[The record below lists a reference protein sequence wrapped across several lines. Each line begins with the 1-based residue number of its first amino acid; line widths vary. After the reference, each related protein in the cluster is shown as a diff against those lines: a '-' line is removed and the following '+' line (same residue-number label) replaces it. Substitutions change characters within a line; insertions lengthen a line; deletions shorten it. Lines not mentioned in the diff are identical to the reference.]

1 MKQFK
6 TIFKF
11 ELGGYFKN
19 KAFVGITLFLVIA
32 IAAVMFFPRV
42 KPLFV
47 SDDGVDESRPVM
59 LVECSFAGEI
69 ECAFYIDTPTEYTY
83 YVNNLSL
90 YDTNSETASAVLK
103 QPSLNRAL
111 TSAGLSASEVEAVMS
126 VEPVG
131 NTVGLGKNQMN
142 NFFYTYIMIFALY
155 TVILLYGQMVATNVA
170 TEKSSRAMEVLITS
184 AKPTSLMFG
193 KVIASCIAGFIQLLA
208 VFGTANTVLQYKQ
221 KLLGQQYDNRF
232 DIQYA
237 V

>member
-1 MKQFK
+1 
-6 TIFKF
+6 
-11 ELGGYFKN
+11 
-19 KAFVGITLFLVIA
+19 
-32 IAAVMFFPRV
+32 
-42 KPLFV
+42 
-47 SDDGVDESRPVM
+47 
-59 LVECSFAGEI
+59 
-69 ECAFYIDTPTEYTY
+69 
-83 YVNNLSL
+83 
-90 YDTNSETASAVLK
+90 
-103 QPSLNRAL
+103 
-111 TSAGLSASEVEAVMS
+111 
-126 VEPVG
+126 
-131 NTVGLGKNQMN
+131 
-142 NFFYTYIMIFALY
+142 MIFALY